1 MELELISDYE
11 LAILIKH
18 HRFILPFAGFFY
30 GTSEVLQGL
39 YYLPGQCRVCQEE
52 EVREWRRES

>member
-52 EVREWRRES
+52 EVRE